1 MEKKKKIITKQ
12 NISNILM
19 LGENLAL
26 KLEEL
31 SSILNLNTKNIQSV
45 DNNKGMGS
53 RIIRV

>member
-1 MEKKKKIITKQ
+1 MEKKKKIIIKQ
-12 NISNILM
+12 KTSNILV

-31 SSILNLNTKNIQSV
+31 SSILNLNTKIKQSV
-45 DNNKGMGS
+45 DTNKGMGS